1 MVAIFQDR
9 RTELEGLD
17 LAIERQK
24 RNLLEMKLEEKELRT
39 DRKEALDELDYWRR
53 KNNKKIFTG
62 YECFY

>member
-24 RNLLEMKLEEKELRT
+24 RNLREMKLEEKELRT

-62 YECFY
+62 YVCFY